1 MNHLSPELKN
11 EVFKKKSDLENA
23 KVILK
28 AEFVGLDRVIDD
40 LIESFSYWY
49 YFPELQKKPVV
60 INLWGLTGVGKTSLV
75 NRLIQL
81 LNFEQHFYPFNL
93 SESDWD
99 IKETIAEL
107 YEKQNKHSF
116 VMMFDEFQNV
126 RTINEGGNEKHTKYQ
141 YLWELLDTG
150 KIPVIQYPYH
160 LSELHRLEL
169 KLKKLLQLG
178 VQVTGGMVVG
188 NEALFITEME
198 TESGRSRRRNS
209 NLEKPD
215 LFFVPEGFHG
225 IIFEL
230 YEDYFTLA
238 SEVATKLKGMNGPQ
252 TIKFLREVIMH
263 SMSTKYLDCSQSLI
277 FIVGNLDEAYNMAH
291 NFDIDIS
298 ANEFHEQS
306 LKITLPQIKSALKVR
321 FRSEQIARL
330 GNNHIIY
337 PALDEQSYS
346 RLIELELQK
355 VKKEVGSQ
363 FGINLEFDKSVNKLL
378 YSEGVYPTQGTR
390 PLFSSIHQVINT
402 QVPKIVYHLIQIEET
417 VDLVKIDYT
426 GKMMNF
432 IFYNDGT
439 EVFHFQERMVLSLE
453 KLRKNKK
460 DEMQAICAVH
470 ESGHAILSSVL
481 LKCIP
486 ELIYSSTSGSDN
498 RGFVFAKLRWDY
510 ISKGELINRVAT
522 LLGGYAA
529 EKLVFGD
536 ENLTNGSES
545 DIKKATRLVCDLLKN
560 CGMGSI
566 PAAFQ
571 IEDIKT
577 NQMINDP
584 EHEINNQAKE
594 IIQAG
599 LSLAQQTLT
608 VQKKLLLKMSEYLAD
623 NRCMQKDQITQMVME
638 NVVGLN
644 PSDFEKSGTSSF
656 YRKLLK
662 KQVQSFSNKT
672 DKFVSEIEGVGYSL
686 NSNQPDKLQPCN
698 LLRDL

>member
-1 MNHLSPELKN
+1 MNRLSPELKN
-11 EVFKKKSDLENA
+11 EVLNKKSTLENA

-93 SESDWD
+93 CESDWD
-99 IKETIAEL
+99 IKDTIAEL
-107 YEKQNKHSF
+107 YEKQNNRSF
-116 VMMFDEFQNV
+116 IMMFDEFQNV

-160 LSELHRLEL
+160 LNELHRLEL
-169 KLKKLLQLG
+169 KLRKLLQLG
-178 VQVTGGMVVG
+178 VLVKGGMVVG
-188 NEALFITEME
+188 NEALFKTEMG
-198 TESGRSRRRNS
+198 TESGRSRRSNS
-209 NLEKPD
+209 NMERTD
-215 LFFVPEGFHG
+215 IFFVPEEFHD

-230 YEDYFTLA
+230 YSDYFSLT
-238 SEVATKLKGMNGPQ
+238 SEVATELKAMNGPQ
-252 TIKFLREVIMH
+252 TIKFLKEVILH
-263 SMSTKYLDCSQSLI
+263 SMATKYLDCSQSLI
-277 FIVGNLDEAYNMAH
+277 FIVGNLDEAYKMAH

-337 PALDEQSYS
+337 PALDEKSYC

-355 VKKEVGSQ
+355 VKKEVHSQ
-363 FGINLEFDKSVNKLL
+363 FGINLEFDESVHQLL
-378 YSEGVYPTQGTR
+378 YREGVYPTQGTR

-402 QVPKIVYHLIQIEET
+402 QIPKIVYHLLQVKEPI
-417 VDLVKIDYT
+417 DSVKIDCES
-426 GKMMNF
+426 KMMNF
-432 IFYNDGT
+432 RFYADDS
-439 EVFHFQERMVLSLE
+439 EVYHFQERMVLSLE
-453 KLRKNKK
+453 KLRKNKR

-486 ELIYSSTSGSDN
+486 ELIYSSTSGVDK

-510 ISKGELINRVAT
+510 VSKGEMINRVAT

-545 DIKKATRLVCDLLKN
+545 DIVKATGLVCDLLKN
-560 CGMGSI
+560 CGMGSL

-571 IEDIKT
+571 IEDIKA
-577 NQMINDP
+577 NMKIYDP

-599 LSLAQQTLT
+599 LLKAQATLV

-623 NRCMQKDQITQMVME
+623 NRCMQKDQITQMVTE
-638 NVVGLN
+638 NVVGMKAAN
-644 PSDFEKSGTSSF
+644 FEKTGESNF

-662 KQVQSFSNKT
+662 QQLHTLESKT
-672 DKFVSEIEGVGYSL
+672 EEFASEIEGVGYSL
-686 NSNQPDKLQPCN
+686 NSNQPDN
-698 LLRDL
+698 L